1 MGNPKGMPVPR
12 GEDSQGVAARVTRHR
27 FRAIVDDVLAGL
39 LGPGARCDA
48 SGRDLVTRLQDE
60 CLAADRTSTAALEA
74 LLKLVPP
81 DTASSAPST
90 AINFN
95 SLYHL
100 AVQQAQPA
108 TIEHEAAGYIAGTD
122 PSKPLITIEEW

>member
-1 MGNPKGMPVPR
+1 MGNPKGTAVTSAA
-12 GEDSQGVAARVTRHR
+12 DSHGVAARMTRHR

-39 LGPGARCDA
+39 LGPGARVDA
-48 SGRDLVTRLQDE
+48 TGRDLVTRLQDE
-60 CLAADRTSTAALEA
+60 CLSADRTSTAALEA
-74 LLKLVPP
+74 LLRLVPP
-81 DTASSAPST
+81 DTASSAPAT

-108 TIEHEAAGYIAGTD
+108 TIEHEAAGYNAGTE
-122 PSKPLITIEEW
+122 PANPLITIEEW